1 MLASENRYSQQHVV
15 TYLLDSEGLLLLVRS
30 LQGLPGIFGRDV
42 AYNTIQG
49 EETVDIAVSSDVAL
63 GLADTTAL
71 GRLVRAVGLA
81 MTRLA
86 TAAALASELALN
98 PLIRAVGGVVARL
111 IAVVAQSRVGAFLTL
126 LGAVASE
133 MVFGAT
139 AAKEKGQ

>member
-1 MLASENRYSQQHVV
+1 
-15 TYLLDSEGLLLLVRS
+15 
-30 LQGLPGIFGRDV
+30 
-42 AYNTIQG
+42 
-49 EETVDIAVSSDVAL
+49 
-63 GLADTTAL
+63 
-71 GRLVRAVGLA
+71 

-133 MVFGAT
+133 MVFGAA